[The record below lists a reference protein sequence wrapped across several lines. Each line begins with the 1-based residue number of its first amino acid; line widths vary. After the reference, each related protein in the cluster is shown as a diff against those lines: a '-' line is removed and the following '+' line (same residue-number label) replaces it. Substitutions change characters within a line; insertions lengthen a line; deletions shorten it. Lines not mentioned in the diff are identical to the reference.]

1 MNARRLLPLNVVV
14 TDIQPAPANL
24 AGARSRDGNVSPT
37 QRPQADRPDRPRRA
51 LADHHDTAMTEL
63 DAFLA
68 HLPQASAARDL
79 GGVLVKDFSCG
90 LRDAP

>member
-37 QRPQADRPDRPRRA
+37 QRPQADR
-51 LADHHDTAMTEL
+51 LIGQGGHWLITMT
-63 DAFLA
+63 
-68 HLPQASAARDL
+68 PQ
-79 GGVLVKDFSCG
+79 
-90 LRDAP
+90 